1 MPNLLSPISVAQS
14 AAWKRRLNPLYN
26 AVGPGVGHGDFGQ
39 TQDIAQ
45 AQAALLTR
53 LSAPL
58 PAGHWLQ
65 LNCGAGGASPQILT
79 RAERLTGVDADPAQ
93 IDAARRSQ
101 PRPRF
106 VVSDTERLPFAAERF
121 DAVLSVQGFSHARD
135 LSHALHQAWT
145 VLKPGGWMAL
155 ADFATQPQHHQLA
168 DRAKVR
174 VIAASLGGLRL
185 QPVERWQG
193 HLSQLGM
200 VDIQLEDL
208 SAAMAKGLIPWAD
221 ALLAASED
229 LGQAA
234 SARVV
239 ARSYRSLAKAGAGGP
254 LRYIA
259 LWARK
264 P

>member
-1 MPNLLSPISVAQS
+1 MPSLLSPISVAQS

-26 AVGPGVGHGDFGQ
+26 AAGSGVGHGDFGQ
-39 TQDIAQ
+39 TLDIGQ
-45 AQAALLTR
+45 AQAALIER
-53 LSAPL
+53 LGAPI
-58 PAGHWLQ
+58 PAGDWLQ
-65 LNCGAGGASPQILT
+65 LNCGAGGASPQILA
-79 RAERLTGVDADPAQ
+79 RADSLTGVDADPAQ
-93 IDAARRSQ
+93 IDAARRSH

-106 VVSDTERLPFAAERF
+106 VVSDTERLPFAQERF
-121 DAVLSVQGFSHARD
+121 DAVLGVQGFSHARD

-145 VLKPGGWMAL
+145 VLKPGGWLAL

-185 QPVERWQG
+185 QPMERWQG
-193 HLSQLGM
+193 HLSQMGM
-200 VDIQLEDL
+200 VNIQLLDL
-208 SAAMAKGLIPWAD
+208 SAAMAKGLSPWAD
-221 ALLAASED
+221 ALLTASEE
-229 LGQAA
+229 LGQRA

-239 ARSYRSLAKAGAGGP
+239 ARSYRTLARAGAGGP